1 MRFGGHLSS
10 LDTMA
15 ARTRSRASR
24 QEASGRPTTVN
35 PGSPSATWTS
45 TETGWPHTPTRVA
58 ERTVASM
65 AASWV
70 GGVEAVVSSAGG

>member
-1 MRFGGHLSS
+1 MRFIGQRS
-10 LDTMA
+10 LLETMA

-24 QEASGRPTTVN
+24 HDASGRPTTVN

-45 TETGWPHTPTRVA
+45 TDTGWPQTPTRVA

-65 AASWV
+65 AASCAW
-70 GGVEAVVSSAGG
+70 GSEAVVFPAGG

>member
-1 MRFGGHLSS
+1 MRFIGQCS
-10 LDTMA
+10 LLETMA

-24 QEASGRPTTVN
+24 HEVSGRPTTVN

-65 AASWV
+65 TASLRR
-70 GGVEAVVSSAGG
+70 GSEAVVFPAGG